1 MYAVMLDSI
10 ADAIIADATH
20 TVPHYAVVTTVAY
33 VFDEETGEPMVV
45 VRTLDGKDVLA
56 HMLDMSAIDETGRV
70 FPACARAEFVGEDG

>member
-33 VFDEETGEPMVV
+33 VLDEETGEPMVV

-56 HMLDMSAIDETGRV
+56 HMLDMSAIDENGHV
-70 FPACARAEFVGEDG
+70 YPACAKAADQGEED

>member
-20 TVPHYAVVTTVAY
+20 TVPHYAVVMTVAY
-33 VFDEETGEPMVV
+33 VLDEETGEPMVV

-56 HMLDMSAIDETGRV
+56 HLLDFVATDENGQQFRTV
-70 FPACARAEFVGEDG
+70 ARAEVIGEED